1 MPRVSVIIPAFN
13 AELYVA
19 EALMSVVAQT
29 YRDWETIV
37 ADDGST
43 DRTVEMAA
51 GFGDRVKVVRGGANA
66 GPGAARNL
74 AIAQSTAE
82 LLAFLDSDDYWLP
95 RFLEEQVALFDATEA
110 DGVKVGIVGCDAL
123 VLADGG
129 VLRRTYLERLGYR
142 GDINV
147 VRLLGGNP
155 IFTSTVVPGAVV
167 DEVGG
172 FTPGILAEDHDL
184 WLRIVE
190 RGYRVITNPRALAVY
205 RVRRGS
211 ASADP
216 GAMARAAQTV
226 VRRALERG
234 SLTPRERRAARRE
247 LRRLGAIERIASGR
261 GPLAT
266 RYLRVL
272 PLLVCV
278 VLENPKRWLG
288 FARNVV
294 RGRRAFDRFLG

>member
-13 AELYVA
+13 AEPYIA
-19 EALMSVVAQT
+19 EALTSVVAQT

-51 GFGDRVKVVRGGANA
+51 SFGYRVKVVRSGAKA

-74 AIAQSTAE
+74 AIAHSTCE

-110 DGVKVGIVGCDAL
+110 DGLKVGIVACDAF

-129 VLRRTYLERLGYR
+129 MLRRTYLERPGYR

-155 IFTSTVVPGAVV
+155 IFTSTVVPRAVV

-205 RVRRGS
+205 RVRGGS

-234 SLTPRERRAARRE
+234 SLTPRERRTARRE
-247 LRRLGAIERIASGR
+247 LRRHRAIERIASGR
-261 GPLAT
+261 GPSAT

-272 PLLVCV
+272 PLLVRV
-278 VLENPKRWLG
+278 VLENPRRWLS

-294 RGRRAFDRFLG
+294 RGRRAFDRFPG